1 MITAI
6 EGKVARIGVDWVD
19 VDLGAV
25 CVRVNIPTSTVPRIG
40 PAGERVRLFTSLQ
53 VREDSVTLYGFA
65 SDDSRISFESLLGIT
80 GVGPRLALSV
90 LSMFTSQDLASA
102 VATEDTAAFSRVPG
116 VGKKTAGRIVLELK
130 GQLGHE
136 WEVAAAADGS
146 PEVIEALTSLGY
158 SLAEAR
164 EAISSLP
171 HDADLAVEERVRA
184 ALERLSGG

>member
-6 EGKVARIGVDWVD
+6 EGKVAKIGVDWVD

-25 CVRVNIPTSTVPRIG
+25 CVRVNIPTSTVPGIG
-40 PAGERVRLFTSLQ
+40 PAGERVRLSTSLQ

-102 VATEDTAAFSRVPG
+102 VATEDIAAFSRVPG

-136 WEVAAAADGS
+136 WEVSGATDGS
-146 PEVIEALTSLGY
+146 PQVIEALTSLGY

-171 HDADLAVEERVRA
+171 HDPDLAMEERVRA

>member
-6 EGKVARIGVDWVD
+6 EGKVAKIGVDWVD

-65 SDDSRISFESLLGIT
+65 SDDSRISFESLLSIT

-136 WEVAAAADGS
+136 WEVAAGADGS

-158 SLAEAR
+158 SIAEAR

-171 HDADLAVEERVRA
+171 HDPDLAVEERVRA

>member
-6 EGKVARIGVDWVD
+6 EGRVAKIGVDWVD
-19 VDLGAV
+19 IDLGTV
-25 CVRVNIPTSTVPRIG
+25 CVRVNIPTSTLPSIG
-40 PAGERVRLFTSLQ
+40 PVGERVRLFTSLQ
-53 VREDSVTLYGFA
+53 VREDSVTLYGFS

-102 VATEDTAAFSRVPG
+102 VATEDIAAFSRVPG

-130 GQLGHE
+130 GQLSPE
-136 WEVAAAADGS
+136 WEVSVSVEGA
-146 PEVIEALTSLGY
+146 PQVVEALTALGY

-171 HDADLAVEERVRA
+171 ADPDLTTEERVRA
-184 ALERLSGG
+184 ALERLSAG

>member
-1 MITAI
+1 MITAV
-6 EGKVARIGVDWVD
+6 EGKVAKIGVDWVD

-65 SDDSRISFESLLGIT
+65 SDDSRISFESLLSIT

-102 VATEDTAAFSRVPG
+102 VATEDTAAFSRGPG

-136 WEVAAAADGS
+136 WEVAAGADGS

-158 SLAEAR
+158 SIAEAR

-171 HDADLAVEERVRA
+171 HDPDLAVEERVRA